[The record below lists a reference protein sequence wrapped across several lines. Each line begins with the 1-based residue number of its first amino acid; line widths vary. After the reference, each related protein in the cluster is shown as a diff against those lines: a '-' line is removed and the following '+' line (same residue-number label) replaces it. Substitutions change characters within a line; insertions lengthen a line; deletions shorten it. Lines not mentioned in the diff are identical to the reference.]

1 MKIKSQKERGSWK
14 LFTKWIN
21 YTATKNATKGYNKK
35 QRKKKRISCYLIL
48 IDERWCGRKEFEL
61 GAVYANHKRKQLTS
75 RRRLLWKW
83 ILIQSF
89 CVVWARSRSVGT
101 KCEMKIKMKTGLLG
115 FVWSKSMM
123 KFLNKGTELWDS
135 TQGFEFRSE
144 LIIGT
149 EYSSTNVFRCTVLE
163 LCNGY
168 IYTLIYIIYVF
179 ITLYFII
186 FN

>member
-1 MKIKSQKERGSWK
+1 MQQKDITRNKEKKENKLLPDIDRWKMVEKSLNS
-14 LFTKWIN
+14 
-21 YTATKNATKGYNKK
+21 YT
-35 QRKKKRISCYLIL
+35 
-48 IDERWCGRKEFEL
+48 
-61 GAVYANHKRKQLTS
+61 NHKRKRLTS

-83 ILIQSF
+83 TTLQIF
-89 CVVWARSRSVGT
+89 CVVWAQSRGVWT

-123 KFLNKGTELWDS
+123 KFLNKGTELRDS
-135 TQGFEFRSE
+135 MQGFEFRSE

-149 EYSSTNVFRCTVLE
+149 EYSDTNVFRCTISG

-168 IYTLIYIIYVF
+168 ICTLIYIIYVV

-186 FN
+186 SN